1 MLVNFKHWWR
11 ILIWLHAITETWL
24 DHRITYTNDSIHN
37 YFTVKDNYLWQL
49 VDFPTRAKNR
59 LDLVITNIPDK
70 VGNVQGF
77 DNFLK
82 TDHKLIS
89 FTVNLNVQKKPK
101 TKRTVWN
108 IQGEIPRWATKFLMR
123 KGLRSKRRSSPCILS
138 MQSTDH
144 SSSWDCLLA
153 TLPSTTTLLCSSI
166 PIYQIRTYKLE

>member
-1 MLVNFKHWWR
+1 
-11 ILIWLHAITETWL
+11 L

-49 VDFPTRAKNR
+49 IDFPTRAKNT
-59 LDLVITNIPDK
+59 LNLVITNIPDK

-101 TKRTVWN
+101 TKRTV
-108 IQGEIPRWATKFLMR
+108 
-123 KGLRSKRRSSPCILS
+123 
-138 MQSTDH
+138 
-144 SSSWDCLLA
+144 
-153 TLPSTTTLLCSSI
+153 
-166 PIYQIRTYKLE
+166 